1 MISEKDENAINNGKH
16 FNLSHF
22 RSSRPEVFCKK
33 GAVRNFAKFARKS
46 ICQSFFIVKKESL
59 YVIKRETLTQVFVS
73 EFCEI
78 SKNTSGGCFCHL
90 SKYFDKFYG
99 NVVHKM
105 QVKMSNFIQV
115 PASLAVAAISEF
127 WFLVFSTHTIYNW

>member
-1 MISEKDENAINNGKH
+1 MFSRQLNFGV
-16 FNLSHF
+16 FSVWL

-46 ICQSFFIVKKESL
+46 LCQSFFLVKKESL
-59 YVIKRETLTQVFVS
+59 YVIKRETLTQVFFS

-105 QVKMSNFIQV
+105 QIQMSNFMQV
-115 PASLAVAAISEF
+115 PASLEVAVVSEF
-127 WFLVFSTHTIYNW
+127 WFLGFSTHTIYNW